1 MPEGRGSASGVSVVV
16 DPQLEPDQGFPGLQ
30 TARLRLR
37 RASGAD
43 FLALSAKL
51 VAEPSRERGSGRP
64 DKDWRFDPSGVLRTA
79 GVAGNE
85 RRFWLVIEDRE
96 TLDVVGFTELLLP
109 APDGA
114 PWIGWLVIEPR
125 QRNRGL
131 GGEVVA
137 AVEVALAADGWSELR
152 LSVELANT
160 GARRFWERHGYREI
174 RDGWRS
180 YDGLAPTSLVL
191 SKSLPP

>member
-1 MPEGRGSASGVSVVV
+1 M
-16 DPQLEPDQGFPGLQ
+16 
-30 TARLRLR
+30 
-37 RASGAD
+37 
-43 FLALSAKL
+43 
-51 VAEPSRERGSGRP
+51 
-64 DKDWRFDPSGVLRTA
+64 LRTA
-79 GVAGNE
+79 GVAVDE
-85 RRFWLVIEDRE
+85 RRLWLVIEDPE

-131 GGEVVA
+131 GSEVVA
-137 AVEVALAADGWSELR
+137 AVEGSLAADGWSELR

-160 GARRFWERHGYREI
+160 GARRFWERHGYREV
-174 RDGWRS
+174 RDAWRS